1 MSLTDGAGYV
11 EDGREIFDDDLNED
25 PGANEGSKA
34 IGQCNWIFYCCT
46 GKSFSFKNFI
56 YFLVE
61 KEEKKKSKNPN
72 IVRPGSKPKTTIKS
86 MFAAQSSTGGSKLK
100 SEVMGFFKQ

>member
-1 MSLTDGAGYV
+1 MVLAMWRMDVKSLMTTLMRSQEPTKEV
-11 EDGREIFDDDLNED
+11 RQPVSRCNFDILN
-25 PGANEGSKA
+25 
-34 IGQCNWIFYCCT
+34 
-46 GKSFSFKNFI
+46 
-56 YFLVE
+56 FLLLHWKILFFLAE

-100 SEVMGFFKQ
+100 SEV